1 MHLIASRAAR
11 TTVYGV
17 IPQGATAMTTF
28 EFMGFGLVKPH
39 LLGIKHDND
48 EDQEAFVHF
57 WAVIGFMLG

>member
-1 MHLIASRAAR
+1 MHLIASRVDGK
-11 TTVYGV
+11 TVYGV
-17 IPQGATAMTTF
+17 IPQGATATF
-28 EFMGFGLVKPH
+28 GFMGFGLVKPH